1 MKYFFSGI
9 MLAALALF
17 AACGSNSNNGNNNVN
32 VAGNWSAA
40 LTDTGGNAVLSFTTT
55 LTQTSNNSVSG
66 ETLTFT
72 TNSACFANG
81 ETETGALTINGT
93 TNGVTSAGLQLSIVS
108 SGASAGN
115 TLMLNGTFQNNAIN
129 GTWTLTGTTGCS
141 GNGTFTMTKVSS

>member
-1 MKYFFSGI
+1 MKYLFGGI

-17 AACGSNSNNGNNNVN
+17 AACGSNSNSGNNNNVN

-40 LTDTGGNAVLSFTTT
+40 LSDTSGNAVLSFTTT

-72 TNSACFANG
+72 TTSPCFANG
-81 ETETGALTINGT
+81 GTETGALTINGT

-129 GTWTLTGTTGCS
+129 GTWTLTGSTGCS
-141 GNGTFTMTKVSS
+141 GNGTFTMTKVS